1 VGKYMH
7 QKALSSRGSSVLEM
21 MMSTLLTGVLLLA
34 GGALFRPAM
43 DVSHM
48 VIQRAAMQQSARSGM
63 DVMSR
68 ELRLAGNGIPGGGIQ
83 LPDGAGSVPSKFAC
97 DSGGCYETNP
107 VTNPDNEYSSARLY
121 ALTTGDDKGA
131 VVNGITTDI
140 VTIAYRDP
148 NSNLDEYPL
157 TEVSV
162 SGNQIRFDTSTSPA
176 YDDPVTGVKSGDI
189 LLLCNMNGCAAGA
202 VTNVQAVNGYVD
214 LGADPLNM
222 NQSAAA
228 FGNISSLM
236 NPASETRAFRILVVT
251 YYIDASNSE
260 ALRLMRQVNAH
271 PSQVAAF
278 NVEDL
283 QMSYDIF
290 DQNSSTVT
298 NDLSDAGGTPN
309 QIRKINMSVGARS
322 PGESIFQRG
331 YERLILT
338 TSVSPRNLRF
348 RDLY

>member
-1 VGKYMH
+1 MDMH
-7 QKALSSRGSSVLEM
+7 QKALCSRGSGLLEM
-21 MMSTLLTGVLLLA
+21 VISTLLTGVLLLA

-43 DVSHM
+43 DMSYM
-48 VIQRAAMQQSARSGM
+48 ITQRAAMQQSARSAM

-68 ELRLAGNGIPGGGIQ
+68 ELALAGNGIPGGGIQ
-83 LPDGAGSVPSKFAC
+83 LPAGTGSVPSLFAC
-97 DSGGCYETNP
+97 DSGGCYVP
-107 VTNPDNEYSSARLY
+107 SPDNQYSGARLH

-140 VTIAYRDP
+140 MTVAYRDP
-148 NSNLDEYPL
+148 NSNLDEFPL

-162 SGNQIRFDTSTSPA
+162 TGNQIRFDTNTSPA
-176 YDDPVTGVKSGDI
+176 YDDPSTGVKSGDV
-189 LLLCNMNGCAAGA
+189 LLLCNMNGCAAGV
-202 VTNVQAVNGYVD
+202 VTNVQAANGYVD
-214 LGADPLNM
+214 LGDDPLDI
-222 NQSAAA
+222 NQPAAT

-236 NPASETRAFRILVVT
+236 TPASETRAFRILVVT
-251 YYIDASNSE
+251 YFVDASNQE

-271 PSQVAAF
+271 SPQVAAF
-278 NVEDL
+278 NVENL

-322 PGESIFQRG
+322 PVESLFQRG
-331 YERLILT
+331 YERLTLT

>member
-1 VGKYMH
+1 MR
-7 QKALSSRGSSVLEM
+7 QKALSSRGSSVLELT
-21 MMSTLLTGVLLLA
+21 MSTLLTGVVLLA
-34 GGALFRPAM
+34 GGALFRPAI

-48 VIQRAAMQQSARSGM
+48 VIQRAAMQQSARSAM
-63 DVMSR
+63 DVISR
-68 ELRLAGNGIPGGGIQ
+68 DLRLAGNGIPGGGIQ
-83 LPDGAGSVPSKFAC
+83 LPAGAGSVPPKFAC
-97 DSGGCYETNP
+97 DSGSCYLT
-107 VTNPDNEYSSARLY
+107 VSDNQYSNARLY
-121 ALTTGDDKGA
+121 ALTTGDEMGE
-131 VVNGITTDI
+131 VVNGILTDI
-140 VTIAYRDP
+140 VTVAYRDP

-162 SGNQIRFDTSTSPA
+162 NGNQIRFDTSTSPA
-176 YDDPVTGVKSGDI
+176 YDDPDTGVKSGDV

-202 VTNVQAVNGYVD
+202 VTSVQAGNGLVD
-214 LGADPLNM
+214 LGADPLDI
-222 NQSAAA
+222 NQPSAA
-228 FGNISSLM
+228 FGNISSIM

-251 YYIDASNSE
+251 YYIDASNPD

-278 NVEDL
+278 NIENL

-309 QIRKINMSVGARS
+309 QIRKINLSLGARS
-322 PGESIFQRG
+322 PGEALFQRG

-348 RDLY
+348 RDFY

>member
-1 VGKYMH
+1 MGIKLR

-21 MMSTLLTGVLLLA
+21 VMSTLLSGVVLLA
-34 GGALFRPAM
+34 GGALFGPAI

-48 VIQRAAMQQSARSGM
+48 VIQRASMQQSARSAM

-83 LPDGAGSVPSKFAC
+83 LPAGTGSVPSKFAC
-97 DSGGCYETNP
+97 DSVQCYQTNP
-107 VTNPDNEYSSARLY
+107 VTNPDNEYSSARLH

-140 VTIAYRDP
+140 VTVTYRDP
-148 NSNLDEYPL
+148 KSNLDEYPL

-176 YDDPVTGVKSGDI
+176 YDDPDAGVTSGDV
-189 LLLCNMNGCAAGA
+189 LLLCNMNGCAAGT
-202 VTNVQAVNGYVD
+202 VTSVLANGYVN

-222 NQSAAA
+222 NQPAAA
-228 FGNISSLM
+228 FGNIASLLS
-236 NPASETRAFRILVVT
+236 PASETRAFRILVVT
-251 YYIDASNSE
+251 YYIDASNPD

-278 NVEDL
+278 NVENL

-309 QIRKINMSVGARS
+309 QIRKINMSMGTRS
-322 PGESIFQRG
+322 PGELLFQRG

>member
-1 VGKYMH
+1 MR

-21 MMSTLLTGVLLLA
+21 MMATLLTGVLLLA
-34 GGALFRPAM
+34 GGALFRPAI

-48 VIQRAAMQQSARSGM
+48 VIQRAAMQQSARSAM
-63 DVMSR
+63 NVMTR
-68 ELRLAGNGIPGGGIQ
+68 DLRLAGNGIPGGGIQ
-83 LPDGAGSVPSKFAC
+83 LPAGAGSVPSKFAC
-97 DSGGCYETNP
+97 DSGDCYLT
-107 VTNPDNEYSSARLY
+107 VSDNQYSNARLY
-121 ALTTGDDKGA
+121 ALTTGDEMGE
-131 VVNGITTDI
+131 VVNGILTDI
-140 VTIAYRDP
+140 VTVAYRDP

-162 SGNQIRFDTSTSPA
+162 NGNQIRFDTSTSPA
-176 YDDPVTGVKSGDI
+176 YDDPDTGVKSGDV

-202 VTNVQAVNGYVD
+202 VTSVQAENGLVD
-214 LGADPLNM
+214 LGADPLNI
-222 NQSAAA
+222 NQPAAA
-228 FGNISSLM
+228 FGNIASLM
-236 NPASETRAFRILVVT
+236 NLASETRAFRILVVT
-251 YYIDASNSE
+251 YYIDASNPD

-278 NVEDL
+278 NVENL
-283 QMSYDIF
+283 QLSYDIF

-309 QIRKINMSVGARS
+309 QIRKINMSLGARS
-322 PGESIFQRG
+322 PGESLFQRG

>member
-1 VGKYMH
+1 VGINAR
-7 QKALSSRGSSVLEM
+7 QKALSSRGSSVLELV
-21 MMSTLLTGVLLLA
+21 MSTLLTGVVLLA
-34 GGALFRPAM
+34 GGALFGPAI

-48 VIQRAAMQQSARSGM
+48 VMQRASMQQSARSAV

-83 LPDGAGSVPSKFAC
+83 LPAGTGSVSSKFAC
-97 DSGGCYETNP
+97 DSGQCYQTNP

-251 YYIDASNSE
+251 YYIDASNPD

-322 PGESIFQRG
+322 PGESLFQRG

-338 TSVSPRNLRF
+338 TSVSPRNLRY

>member
-1 VGKYMH
+1 MGINAR
-7 QKALSSRGSSVLEM
+7 QKALSSRGSSVLELV
-21 MMSTLLTGVLLLA
+21 MSTLLTGVVLLA
-34 GGALFRPAM
+34 GGALFGPAI

-48 VIQRAAMQQSARSGM
+48 VIQRASMQQSARSAM

-68 ELRLAGNGIPGGGIQ
+68 ELSLAGNGIPGGGIQ
-83 LPDGAGSVPSKFAC
+83 LPDGAGVDPPKFAC
-97 DSGGCYETNP
+97 DSGGCY
-107 VTNPDNEYSSARLY
+107 VTSPGNEYSDARLY
-121 ALTTGDDKGA
+121 ALTTGDEMGQ

-140 VTIAYRDP
+140 VTVAYRDP

-162 SGNQIRFDTSTSPA
+162 SGDQIQFNISTSPA
-176 YDDPVTGVKSGDI
+176 YDDPATGVKSGDV
-189 LLLCNMNGCAAGA
+189 LLLCNMNGCAAGV
-202 VTNVQAVNGYVD
+202 VTNVGADGTVD
-214 LGADPLNM
+214 LGDDPLDI
-222 NQSAAA
+222 NQPSAD
-228 FGNISSLM
+228 FGNISSIR
-236 NPASETRAFRILVVT
+236 NPGIETRAFRLLVVT
-251 YYIDASNSE
+251 YYIDASNPD

-271 PSQVAAF
+271 PPQVAAF
-278 NVEDL
+278 NVENL

-309 QIRKINMSVGARS
+309 QIRKINMSLGARS
-322 PGESIFQRG
+322 PGELLFQRG

>member
-1 VGKYMH
+1 MR
-7 QKALSSRGSSVLEM
+7 QKALSSRGSSVLELC
-21 MMSTLLTGVLLLA
+21 MSTLLTGVLLLA

-43 DVSHM
+43 DVSYM
-48 VIQRAAMQQSARSGM
+48 LTQRAAMQQSVRSAM

-68 ELRLAGNGIPGGGIQ
+68 ELALAGNGIPGGGIQ
-83 LPDGAGSVPSKFAC
+83 LPDGAGSVPSAS
-97 DSGGCYETNP
+97 DSEGCY
-107 VTNPDNEYSSARLY
+107 VTSPDNQYSRARLH

-131 VVNGITTDI
+131 VVNGVTTDI
-140 VTIAYRDP
+140 MTVAYRDP

-162 SGNQIRFDTSTSPA
+162 SGNQIRFDTNTSPA
-176 YDDPVTGVKSGDI
+176 YDDPDTGVRSGDV

-202 VTNVQAVNGYVD
+202 VTNVQAANGYVD
-214 LGADPLNM
+214 LGADPLDI
-222 NQSAAA
+222 NQPTAT

-236 NPASETRAFRILVVT
+236 SPASETRAFRILVVT
-251 YYIDASNSE
+251 YYIDASNPD

-271 PSQVAAF
+271 PPQVAAF
-278 NVEDL
+278 NVENL

-322 PGESIFQRG
+322 PVESLFQRG
-331 YERLILT
+331 YERLTLT

>member
-1 VGKYMH
+1 MR
-7 QKALSSRGSSVLEM
+7 QKVLSSRGSSVLEM
-21 MMSTLLTGVLLLA
+21 TMSTLLTGVLLLA
-34 GGALFRPAM
+34 GGALFRPAI

-48 VIQRAAMQQSARSGM
+48 VIQRAAMQQSARSAM
-63 DVMSR
+63 NVMSR
-68 ELRLAGNGIPGGGIQ
+68 DLRLAGNGIPGGGIQ
-83 LPDGAGSVPSKFAC
+83 LPAGTGSVRSKFAC
-97 DSGGCYETNP
+97 DSGQCYQTNP
-107 VTNPDNEYSSARLY
+107 VTNPDNEYSSARLH

-131 VVNGITTDI
+131 VVNGILTDI
-140 VTIAYRDP
+140 VTVAYRDP

-176 YDDPVTGVKSGDI
+176 YDDPDTGVKSGDV
-189 LLLCNMNGCAAGA
+189 LLLCNMNGCAAGV
-202 VTNVQAVNGYVD
+202 VTSVLADGYVN

-222 NQSAAA
+222 NQPAAA
-228 FGNISSLM
+228 FGNIVSLL

-251 YYIDASNSE
+251 YYIDASNPD

-278 NVEDL
+278 NVENL

-309 QIRKINMSVGARS
+309 QIRKINMSMGARS
-322 PGESIFQRG
+322 PGESLFERG
-331 YERLILT
+331 YERLTLT

>member
-1 VGKYMH
+1 MP

-21 MMSTLLTGVLLLA
+21 MMATLLTGVLLLA
-34 GGALFRPAM
+34 GGALFRPAI

-48 VIQRAAMQQSARSGM
+48 VIQRAAMQQSARSAM

-68 ELRLAGNGIPGGGIQ
+68 DLRLAGNGIPGGGIQ
-83 LPDGAGSVPSKFAC
+83 LPAGAGSVPPKFAC
-97 DSGGCYETNP
+97 DSGDCYLT
-107 VTNPDNEYSSARLY
+107 VSDNQYSSARLH
-121 ALTTGDDKGA
+121 ALTTGDNKGA

-140 VTIAYRDP
+140 VTVAYRDP

-162 SGNQIRFDTSTSPA
+162 SGNQIQFDISTSPA
-176 YDDPVTGVKSGDI
+176 YDDPDTGVKSGDV

-202 VTNVQAVNGYVD
+202 VTNVQAANGYVD

-222 NQSAAA
+222 NQPAAA
-228 FGNISSLM
+228 FGNISSIM

-251 YYIDASNSE
+251 YYIDASNPD

-278 NVEDL
+278 NIENL

-309 QIRKINMSVGARS
+309 QIRKINLSLGARS
-322 PGESIFQRG
+322 PGESLFQRG

>member
-1 VGKYMH
+1 MC
-7 QKALSSRGSSVLEM
+7 QKALSSRGSGLLEM
-21 MMSTLLTGVLLLA
+21 VMSTLLTGVLLLA

-43 DVSHM
+43 DVSYL
-48 VIQRAAMQQSARSGM
+48 ITQRAAMQQSARSAM

-68 ELRLAGNGIPGGGIQ
+68 ELALAGNGIPGGGIQ
-83 LPDGAGSVPSKFAC
+83 LPAGAGSVPSKFAC
-97 DSGGCYETNP
+97 DSPSNCY
-107 VTNPDNEYSSARLY
+107 VTNNTYSGARLY
-121 ALTTGDDKGA
+121 ALTTGDNKGA

-140 VTIAYRDP
+140 MTVAYRDP

-162 SGNQIRFDTSTSPA
+162 SGNQIRFDTNTSPA
-176 YDDPVTGVKSGDI
+176 YDDPNTGVKSGDV

-202 VTNVQAVNGYVD
+202 VTNVQAANGYVD
-214 LGADPLNM
+214 LGNDPLDI
-222 NQSAAA
+222 NQSTAT

-236 NPASETRAFRILVVT
+236 APASETRAFRILVVT
-251 YYIDASNSE
+251 YFVDASNQE

-271 PSQVAAF
+271 SPQVAAF
-278 NVEDL
+278 NIENL

-290 DQNSSTVT
+290 DQNASTVT

-309 QIRKINMSVGARS
+309 QIRKINMSVGARA
-322 PGESIFQRG
+322 PVESLFQRG
-331 YERLILT
+331 YERLTLT

>member
-1 VGKYMH
+1 MR

-21 MMSTLLTGVLLLA
+21 MMATLLTGVLLLA
-34 GGALFRPAM
+34 GGALFRPAI

-48 VIQRAAMQQSARSGM
+48 VIQRAAMQQSARSAM
-63 DVMSR
+63 DVMTR
-68 ELRLAGNGIPGGGIQ
+68 DLRLAGNGIPGGGIQ
-83 LPDGAGSVPSKFAC
+83 LPAGAGSVPPKFAC
-97 DSGGCYETNP
+97 DSGSCYLT
-107 VTNPDNEYSSARLY
+107 VSDNQYSNARLY
-121 ALTTGDDKGA
+121 ALTTGDEMGE
-131 VVNGITTDI
+131 VVNGILTDI
-140 VTIAYRDP
+140 VTVAYRDP

-162 SGNQIRFDTSTSPA
+162 NGNQIRFDTSTSPA
-176 YDDPVTGVKSGDI
+176 YDDPDTGVKSGDV

-202 VTNVQAVNGYVD
+202 VTNVQAANGYVD
-214 LGADPLNM
+214 LGADPLDI
-222 NQSAAA
+222 NQPSAA
-228 FGNISSLM
+228 FGNIASLM
-236 NPASETRAFRILVVT
+236 NPASEIRAFRILVVT
-251 YYIDASNSE
+251 YYIDASNPD

-278 NVEDL
+278 NVENL
-283 QMSYDIF
+283 QLSYDIF

-309 QIRKINMSVGARS
+309 QIRKINLSLGARS
-322 PGESIFQRG
+322 PGEALFQRG

-348 RDLY
+348 RDFY

>member
-1 VGKYMH
+1 MI
-7 QKALSSRGSSVLEM
+7 
-21 MMSTLLTGVLLLA
+21 T
-34 GGALFRPAM
+34 
-43 DVSHM
+43 
-48 VIQRAAMQQSARSGM
+48 QRAAMQQSARSAM

-68 ELRLAGNGIPGGGIQ
+68 ELALSGNGIPGGGIQ
-83 LPDGAGSVPSKFAC
+83 LPDGTGSVPSLFAC
-97 DSGGCYETNP
+97 DSGGCYVP
-107 VTNPDNEYSSARLY
+107 SPDNQYSGARLH

-148 NSNLDEYPL
+148 NSRLDEYPL

-162 SGNQIRFDTSTSPA
+162 SGNQIRFDTNTSPA
-176 YDDPVTGVKSGDI
+176 YDDPATGVKSGDV

-202 VTNVQAVNGYVD
+202 VTNVQAANGYVD
-214 LGADPLNM
+214 LDNDPLDI
-222 NQSAAA
+222 NQPAAT

-251 YYIDASNSE
+251 YFVDASNPE

-271 PSQVAAF
+271 PPQVAAF
-278 NVEDL
+278 NVENL

-309 QIRKINMSVGARS
+309 QIRKINMSIGARS
-322 PGESIFQRG
+322 PAESLFQRG
-331 YERLILT
+331 YERLTLT

>member
-1 VGKYMH
+1 MGINVR

-21 MMSTLLTGVLLLA
+21 VMSTLLTGVVLLA
-34 GGALFRPAM
+34 GGALFGPAI

-48 VIQRAAMQQSARSGM
+48 VIQRASMQQSARSAM

-83 LPDGAGSVPSKFAC
+83 LPAGTGSVRSKFAC
-97 DSGGCYETNP
+97 DSGQCYQTNP
-107 VTNPDNEYSSARLY
+107 VTNPDNQYSTARLH
-121 ALTTGDDKGA
+121 ALTTGDVKGA

-140 VTIAYRDP
+140 VTVTYRDP
-148 NSNLDEYPL
+148 ISNLDEYPL
-157 TEVSV
+157 TEVNGN
-162 SGNQIRFDTSTSPA
+162 GNQIRFDTSTSPA
-176 YDDPVTGVKSGDI
+176 YDDPTTGVKSGDL

-202 VTNVQAVNGYVD
+202 VTNVQANGYVD
-214 LGADPLNM
+214 LGDDPLDI
-222 NQSAAA
+222 NQSAVA

-251 YYIDASNSE
+251 YYLDASVPE

-271 PSQVAAF
+271 PPQVAAF
-278 NVEDL
+278 NVENL

-298 NDLSDAGGTPN
+298 NGLSDAGGTPN
-309 QIRKINMSVGARS
+309 QIRKINLSVGARS
-322 PGESIFQRG
+322 PVESLFERG
-331 YERLILT
+331 YERLTLT
-338 TSVSPRNLRF
+338 TSVSPRSLRF
-348 RDLY
+348 RDLF

>member
-1 VGKYMH
+1 MR
-7 QKALSSRGSSVLEM
+7 QKALCSRGSGLLEM
-21 MMSTLLTGVLLLA
+21 VMSTLLTGVLLLA

-43 DVSHM
+43 DVSYM
-48 VIQRAAMQQSARSGM
+48 ITQRAAMQQSARSAM

-68 ELRLAGNGIPGGGIQ
+68 ELALSGNGIPGGGIQ
-83 LPDGAGSVPSKFAC
+83 LPDGTGSVPSLFAC
-97 DSGGCYETNP
+97 DSGGCYVP
-107 VTNPDNEYSSARLY
+107 SPDNQYSGARLH

-148 NSNLDEYPL
+148 NSRLDEYPL

-162 SGNQIRFDTSTSPA
+162 SGNQIRFDTNTSPA
-176 YDDPVTGVKSGDI
+176 YDDPATGVKSGDV

-202 VTNVQAVNGYVD
+202 VTNVQAANGYVD
-214 LGADPLNM
+214 LDNDPLDI
-222 NQSAAA
+222 NQPAAT

-251 YYIDASNSE
+251 YFVDASNPE

-271 PSQVAAF
+271 PPPQVAAF
-278 NVEDL
+278 NVENL

-309 QIRKINMSVGARS
+309 QIRKINMSIGARS
-322 PGESIFQRG
+322 PAESLFQRG
-331 YERLILT
+331 YERLTLT

>member
-1 VGKYMH
+1 
-7 QKALSSRGSSVLEM
+7 
-21 MMSTLLTGVLLLA
+21 MSTLLTGVVLLA
-34 GGALFRPAM
+34 GGALFGPAI

-48 VIQRAAMQQSARSGM
+48 VMQRASMQQSARSAV

-83 LPDGAGSVPSKFAC
+83 LPAGAGSVPPKFAC
-97 DSGGCYETNP
+97 DSGGCY
-107 VTNPDNEYSSARLY
+107 VTSPDNQYSGARLY
-121 ALTTGDDKGA
+121 ALNTGDDKGA

-140 VTIAYRDP
+140 VTVAYRDP
-148 NSNLDEYPL
+148 SSNLDEYPL

-176 YDDPVTGVKSGDI
+176 YDDPDAGVTSGDV
-189 LLLCNMNGCAAGA
+189 LLLCNMNGCAAGT
-202 VTNVQAVNGYVD
+202 VTSVLADGVVN

-222 NQSAAA
+222 NQPAAA
-228 FGNISSLM
+228 FGNIASLL

-251 YYIDASNSE
+251 YYIDASNPD

-278 NVEDL
+278 NVENL

-309 QIRKINMSVGARS
+309 QIRKINMSLGARS
-322 PGESIFQRG
+322 PGKLLFQKR
-331 YERLILT
+331 
-338 TSVSPRNLRF
+338 V
-348 RDLY
+348 

>member
-1 VGKYMH
+1 MR

-21 MMSTLLTGVLLLA
+21 MMATLLTGVLLLA
-34 GGALFRPAM
+34 GGALFRPAI

-48 VIQRAAMQQSARSGM
+48 VIQRAAMQQSARSAM
-63 DVMSR
+63 NVMSR
-68 ELRLAGNGIPGGGIQ
+68 DLRLAGNGIPGGGIQ
-83 LPDGAGSVPSKFAC
+83 LPAGAGSVPPKFAC
-97 DSGGCYETNP
+97 DSGGCYLTVSN
-107 VTNPDNEYSSARLY
+107 NQYSDARLY
-121 ALTTGDDKGA
+121 ALTTGDEMGE
-131 VVNGITTDI
+131 VVNGILTDI
-140 VTIAYRDP
+140 VTVAYRDP

-162 SGNQIRFDTSTSPA
+162 SGNQIQFDISTSPA
-176 YDDPVTGVKSGDI
+176 YDDPDTGVKSGDV

-202 VTNVQAVNGYVD
+202 VTSVLADGYVD
-214 LGADPLNM
+214 LGADPLNI
-222 NQSAAA
+222 NQPAAA
-228 FGNISSLM
+228 FGNIASLM
-236 NPASETRAFRILVVT
+236 NLASETRAFRILVVT
-251 YYIDASNSE
+251 YYIDASNPD

-278 NVEDL
+278 NVENL
-283 QMSYDIF
+283 QLSYDIF

-309 QIRKINMSVGARS
+309 QIRKINMSLGARS
-322 PGESIFQRG
+322 PGESLFQRG

>member
-1 VGKYMH
+1 MGINAR
-7 QKALSSRGSSVLEM
+7 QKALSSRGSSVLELV
-21 MMSTLLTGVLLLA
+21 MSTLLTGVVLLA
-34 GGALFRPAM
+34 GGALFGPAI

-48 VIQRAAMQQSARSGM
+48 VMQRASMQQSARSAV

-83 LPDGAGSVPSKFAC
+83 LPAGAGSVPPKFAC
-97 DSGGCYETNP
+97 DSGGCY
-107 VTNPDNEYSSARLY
+107 VTSPDNQYSGARLY
-121 ALTTGDDKGA
+121 ALNTGDDKGA

-140 VTIAYRDP
+140 VTVAYRDP
-148 NSNLDEYPL
+148 SSNLDEYPL

-176 YDDPVTGVKSGDI
+176 YDDPDAGVTSGDV
-189 LLLCNMNGCAAGA
+189 LLLCNMNGCAAGT
-202 VTNVQAVNGYVD
+202 VTSVLADGVVN

-222 NQSAAA
+222 NQPAAA
-228 FGNISSLM
+228 FGNIASLL

-251 YYIDASNSE
+251 YYIDASNPD

-278 NVEDL
+278 NVENL

-309 QIRKINMSVGARS
+309 QIRKINMSLGARS
-322 PGESIFQRG
+322 PGKLLFQKR
-331 YERLILT
+331 
-338 TSVSPRNLRF
+338 V
-348 RDLY
+348 

>member
-1 VGKYMH
+1 MH
-7 QKALSSRGSSVLEM
+7 QKALSSRGSTVLEM

-34 GGALFRPAM
+34 GGALFRPAI

-48 VIQRAAMQQSARSGM
+48 VIQRAAMQQSARSAM

-68 ELRLAGNGIPGGGIQ
+68 ELSLAGNGIPGGGIQ
-83 LPDGAGSVPSKFAC
+83 LPAGAGSVPSKFAC
-97 DSGGCYETNP
+97 DSGGCYLT
-107 VTNPDNEYSSARLY
+107 VSDNQYSGARLY
-121 ALTTGDDKGA
+121 ALTTGDEMGE
-131 VVNGITTDI
+131 VVNGILTDI
-140 VTIAYRDP
+140 VTVAYRDP
-148 NSNLDEYPL
+148 NSHLDEYPL

-162 SGNQIRFDTSTSPA
+162 NGNQIRFDTSTSPA
-176 YDDPVTGVKSGDI
+176 YDDPNTGVKSGDV

-202 VTNVQAVNGYVD
+202 VTNVQAANGYVD
-214 LGADPLNM
+214 LGDDPLDM

-228 FGNISSLM
+228 FGNISSIM
-236 NPASETRAFRILVVT
+236 SPASETRAFRILVVT
-251 YYIDASNSE
+251 YYIDASNPD

-278 NVEDL
+278 NIENL

-309 QIRKINMSVGARS
+309 QIRKINMSLGARS
-322 PGESIFQRG
+322 PGESLFQRG
-331 YERLILT
+331 YERLIMT

>member
-1 VGKYMH
+1 MR
-7 QKALSSRGSSVLEM
+7 QKALSSRGSGVLELCI
-21 MMSTLLTGVLLLA
+21 STILTGVLLLA

-43 DVSHM
+43 DLSYM
-48 VIQRAAMQQSARSGM
+48 VTQRAAMQQSVRSALN
-63 DVMSR
+63 VMSR
-68 ELRLAGNGIPGGGIQ
+68 ELSLAGNGIPGGGVQ

-97 DSGGCYETNP
+97 DSGGCY
-107 VTNPDNEYSSARLY
+107 VTSPDNQYSGARLY

-140 VTIAYRDP
+140 MTVTYRDP
-148 NSNLDEYPL
+148 NSTLDEYPL

-162 SGNQIRFDTSTSPA
+162 SGNQIRFDTNTSPA
-176 YDDPVTGVKSGDI
+176 YDDPDTGVKSGDV

-202 VTNVQAVNGYVD
+202 VTNVQAATGYVD
-214 LGADPLNM
+214 LGDDPLDI
-222 NQSAAA
+222 NQPTAA
-228 FGNISSLM
+228 FGNISSIM

-251 YYIDASNSE
+251 YFIDASNQE

-271 PSQVAAF
+271 SPQVAAF
-278 NVEDL
+278 NVENL

-290 DQNSSTVT
+290 DENSSTVT
-298 NDLSDAGGTPN
+298 NNRSDAGGTPN
-309 QIRKINMSVGARS
+309 QIRKINMSVGARA
-322 PGESIFQRG
+322 PVESLFQRG
-331 YERLILT
+331 YERLTLT

>member
-1 VGKYMH
+1 MR
-7 QKALSSRGSSVLEM
+7 QKALSSRGSSVLELV
-21 MMSTLLTGVLLLA
+21 MSTLLTGVVLLA
-34 GGALFRPAM
+34 GGALFGPAI

-48 VIQRAAMQQSARSGM
+48 VIQRASMQQSARSAM

-97 DSGGCYETNP
+97 DSGQCYQTNP
-107 VTNPDNEYSSARLY
+107 VTNPDSARLH

-131 VVNGITTDI
+131 VVNGIITDI
-140 VTIAYRDP
+140 VTVTYRDP
-148 NSNLDEYPL
+148 KSNLDEYPL

-176 YDDPVTGVKSGDI
+176 YDDPATGVTSGDV
-189 LLLCNMNGCAAGA
+189 LLLCNMNGCAAGT
-202 VTNVQAVNGYVD
+202 VTSVLANGYVN

-222 NQSAAA
+222 NQPAAA
-228 FGNISSLM
+228 FGNIASLL

-251 YYIDASNSE
+251 YYIDDSNPD

-271 PSQVAAF
+271 SPQVAAF
-278 NVEDL
+278 NIENL

-309 QIRKINMSVGARS
+309 QIRKINISVGARS
-322 PGESIFQRG
+322 PEEALFQRG
-331 YERLILT
+331 YERLTLT

-348 RDLY
+348 RDL

>member
-1 VGKYMH
+1 MCR
-7 QKALSSRGSSVLEM
+7 KALSSRGASLLEM
-21 MMSTLLTGVLLLA
+21 VMATLLTGVLLLA
-34 GGALFRPAM
+34 GGALFRPAI

-48 VIQRAAMQQSARSGM
+48 VIQRAAMQQSARSAM
-63 DVMSR
+63 EVLSR

-83 LPDGAGSVPSKFAC
+83 LPAGAGSVPSKFAC
-97 DSGGCYETNP
+97 DSGGCY
-107 VTNPDNEYSSARLY
+107 VTSPDNEYSGARLY
-121 ALTTGDDKGA
+121 ALTTGDEKGA

-140 VTIAYRDP
+140 VTVAYRDP

-162 SGNQIRFDTSTSPA
+162 SGNQIRFDTGTSPA
-176 YDDPVTGVKSGDI
+176 YDDPDTGVKSGDV

-202 VTNVQAVNGYVD
+202 VTNVQATNGYVD

-228 FGNISSLM
+228 FGNISSIM
-236 NPASETRAFRILVVT
+236 SPASETRAFRILVVT
-251 YYIDASNSE
+251 YYIDSSNPD

-271 PSQVAAF
+271 PPQVAAF
-278 NVEDL
+278 NVENL

-290 DQNSSTVT
+290 DQNASTVT

-309 QIRKINMSVGARS
+309 QIRKINLSVGARS
-322 PGESIFQRG
+322 PGEALFQRG

-338 TSVSPRNLRF
+338 TSISPRNLRF